1 MNKPT
6 AFEALDVG
14 FDIPAVPGMDEAD
27 IQTPCLVLDL
37 DALERNIKKMGDY
50 ARAHGMRHRVH
61 GPGHTRIKRQRA
73 EFDFEVQKGNYVPRD
88 VVRQATATIFSG
100 MVQTMRSLSDNLERQ
115 GVAPELCVK
124 VDAAV
129 NEVLAQVGQD
139 LQMIGGVD

>member
-1 MNKPT
+1 MRNSQNGAMSDHDFELDGDGTVRAAEPAKKSRNWGGARPNSGPKPKGYKPPP
-6 AFEALDVG
+6 EKVELDV
-14 FDIPAVPGMDEAD
+14 
-27 IQTPCLVLDL
+27 
-37 DALERNIKKMGDY
+37 ER
-50 ARAHGMRHRVH
+50 AQHE
-61 GPGHTRIKRQRA
+61 RIKRQRA